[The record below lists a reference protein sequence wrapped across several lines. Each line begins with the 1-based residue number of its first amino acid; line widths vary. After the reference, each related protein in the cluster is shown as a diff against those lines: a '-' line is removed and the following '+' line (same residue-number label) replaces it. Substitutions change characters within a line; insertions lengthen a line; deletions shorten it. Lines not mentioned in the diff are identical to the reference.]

1 MPIENFNTGIF
12 EQFNFRFGISAFFI
26 LFLIFYSVFSLILFR
41 QIQLMGKT
49 LPTTLAPLIKAIAII
64 HLGIALSLLF
74 AAIGAV
80 SG

>member
-1 MPIENFNTGIF
+1 MPIENLNTGIF
-12 EQFNFRFGISAFFI
+12 EQVNFGFGVLAFFI

-49 LPTTLAPLIKAIAII
+49 LPTPLTPLLKAIAII
-64 HLGIALSLLF
+64 HIGIALSLLF